1 MVNIPPP
8 IPVVND
14 EQRKQFC
21 TKIKD
26 RNYWNI
32 LFQVPPYKGV
42 ISLVGKC
49 CFLKYLLL
57 FLPPDFYL
65 KEGILN
71 SMLIVECSSQW
82 TQGKSRELRLRAC
95 LHGLGDPGLV
105 GLVSFVFTLWRNKT
119 KETYP
124 TRPGSPTSCKQG
136 LSWVESDKYLQY
148 NEVFSEFPIS
158 MLLVVSS
165 KSESFQSHKSF
176 VRLMDNIIPNYA
188 L

>member
-1 MVNIPPP
+1 MLAKFWGIKNKVYYGLWKNGKYSPSHPGC
-8 IPVVND
+8 
-14 EQRKQFC
+14 QRWT
-21 TKIKD
+21 TKAILYKNKKD

-32 LFQVPPYKGV
+32 LFQFPPYKGV
-42 ISLVGKC
+42 ISCVGKC

-71 SMLIVECSSQW
+71 SMLIVECLSQW
-82 TQGKSRELRLRAC
+82 TQGKSRELR
-95 LHGLGDPGLV
+95 
-105 GLVSFVFTLWRNKT
+105 
-119 KETYP
+119 
-124 TRPGSPTSCKQG
+124 

-165 KSESFQSHKSF
+165 KSESFQSQKSF
-176 VRLMDNIIPNYA
+176 VRLIDNIIPNYA

>member
-1 MVNIPPP
+1 MLAKFWGIKNKVYYGQWKNGKYSPSH
-8 IPVVND
+8 PVVND

-42 ISLVGKC
+42 ISCVGKC
-49 CFLKYLLL
+49 CFLKCLLL

-82 TQGKSRELRLRAC
+82 TQGKSRERR
-95 LHGLGDPGLV
+95 
-105 GLVSFVFTLWRNKT
+105 
-119 KETYP
+119 
-124 TRPGSPTSCKQG
+124 

-148 NEVFSEFPIS
+148 NEVFSEFFIS

-176 VRLMDNIIPNYA
+176 VRLIDNIIPNYA

>member
-1 MVNIPPP
+1 MLAKFWEPRTRCIMDNGKMVNIPPP

-32 LFQVPPYKGV
+32 LFQVLPYKGV
-42 ISLVGKC
+42 ISCVGKC
-49 CFLKYLLL
+49 CFLKCLLL

-82 TQGKSRELRLRAC
+82 TQGKSRELRL
-95 LHGLGDPGLV
+95 
-105 GLVSFVFTLWRNKT
+105 
-119 KETYP
+119 
-124 TRPGSPTSCKQG
+124 
-136 LSWVESDKYLQY
+136 SWVESDKYLQY

-158 MLLVVSS
+158 IFLVVSS

-176 VRLMDNIIPNYA
+176 VRLIDNIIPNYA

>member
-1 MVNIPPP
+1 MLAKFWGIKNKVYYGQLKMVNIPPP

-82 TQGKSRELRLRAC
+82 TQGKSRELRL
-95 LHGLGDPGLV
+95 
-105 GLVSFVFTLWRNKT
+105 
-119 KETYP
+119 
-124 TRPGSPTSCKQG
+124 
-136 LSWVESDKYLQY
+136 SWVESDKYLQC

-158 MLLVVSS
+158 MLLVVSC
-165 KSESFQSHKSF
+165 KSESFQSPKSF
-176 VRLMDNIIPNYA
+176 VRLIDNIIPNYA